1 MKEARMNF
9 SKMSCRVM
17 ASVVSMGMV
26 LGLTACTR
34 DYTVAYVYATASKKG
49 AAGVVN
55 EYAVDYQTGA
65 LIQVTGSPVAA
76 GNNPVSIIAA
86 PSGLFVYVLNHD
98 DSTVQEYSV
107 GSDGALTS
115 KNTYPITGTFPTAA
129 AIDQGGKFLY
139 VTFTYQKGFSAATPG
154 PGGVSIFPIGADN
167 SLGTPSTVNVGN
179 SPVGVVASNFN
190 SFVYVL
196 DQEVSPN
203 AAVLGFAE
211 NTTTGA
217 LTPTPGTV
225 ITTVAGKTVAT
236 GYSAGTTPSALAED
250 PTARFVYVTDQA
262 TNQMYGKVVQGNG
275 SLVSMVNGPFATGLF
290 PVSIT
295 IDPRGKYMYTVN
307 FNANTVGAYAIDQA
321 TGNPSGTAGSS
332 ATPTKTGPTCVTI
345 EPALGIYLFV
355 PNSADGSISGDKL
368 DPHNGGLADIQNTPF
383 PASGTPT
390 CAVAVA
396 NGSHATQIVQP

>member
-1 MKEARMNF
+1 MNF
-9 SKMSCRVM
+9 SKMSCQVM

-76 GNNPVSIIAA
+76 GNNPVSIIAS

-107 GSDGALTS
+107 GSDGTLTS

-129 AIDQGGKFLY
+129 AIDQGGKFLF
-139 VTFTYQKGFSAATPG
+139 VTFTYQKGFSATTPG
-154 PGGVSIFPIGADN
+154 PGGVSIFPISADN

-179 SPVGVVASNFN
+179 NPVGIVASNFN
-190 SFVYVL
+190 NFVYVL
-196 DQEVSPN
+196 DQEISPN
-203 AAVLGFAE
+203 ATVLGFAE
-211 NTTTGA
+211 TPSTGA

-236 GYSAGTTPSALAED
+236 GYSAGTTPSAIAEE
-250 PTARFVYVTDQA
+250 PTARFIYVTDQA
-262 TNQMYGKVVQGNG
+262 TNQLYGKVVQGNG

-290 PVSIT
+290 PVAIT

-307 FNANTVGAYAIDQA
+307 FNSNTVGAYAIDQA
-321 TGNPSGTAGSS
+321 TGTPSGTSGSS
-332 ATPTKTGPTCVTI
+332 ATSTKTGPTCVTI
-345 EPALGIYLFV
+345 EAALGVYLFI
-355 PNSADGSISGDKL
+355 PNSADGSISGYKL
-368 DPHNGGLADIQNTPF
+368 DPHNGALADIQNTPF